1 MSAKD
6 NTRRAPRSGDYPYF
20 RSLWNLVVVL
30 LLAAA
35 FLPLLLL
42 GSVIYV
48 YTTGALETTAVETL
62 RLQVQDHR
70 TVIDQFLFERASDLR
85 LLAANIGLAQL
96 TEAGGLGR
104 AYRSLQKE
112 LACFSDLGVIDSEGN
127 HRAYVGPYDLMAR
140 NYRDHFWFRPTVE
153 KGLFISDV
161 YLGYRQVPHF
171 IIAVKQQEADGF
183 WILRATV
190 DADFFERFVAAS
202 AGDFKAE
209 AYLVNREGVYQ
220 TRPRTAG
227 APMENSSFRQ
237 IPPFEGMRI
246 EERGGRIFAMAWQK
260 TVPWVSVVEMN
271 RADIFAGLDRARWIC
286 LFTLILGALLIVPTV
301 LFTTNN
307 LVRRLES
314 KRKDLRFLDQQLQ
327 HASQMAS
334 SGRLAQ
340 GALEDITDSLA
351 NIHSASQWLRELW
364 KQHTQTALDPEEI
377 NGTLDQIDA
386 EIHRSEN
393 SVKRGLDLARPSA
406 GPVCIDLNVHEL
418 IGELLDLMRR
428 DLHFKRIRV
437 MRDSPD
443 PASTACSDPDG
454 LRQVLQ
460 NLISNAVSATPEG
473 SEIEVGSR
481 VEAGR
486 LRLTVVDS
494 GPGIPPKDLETVF
507 EPLYTTKP
515 DGLGLGLTISRS
527 IIERLGGTI
536 SVRNVPGRGAAFT
549 VEIPLQLK

>member
-1 MSAKD
+1 MSANGIAKG
-6 NTRRAPRSGDYPYF
+6 PSKSGDFPYF
-20 RSLWNLVVVL
+20 RSLWNLVVVA

-48 YTTGALETTAVETL
+48 YTTGALKDKAVATL

-70 TVIDQFLFERASDLR
+70 TVIDQFLSERASDLR
-85 LLAANIGLAQL
+85 LLAANVGFAQL
-96 TEAGGLGR
+96 TDGGGLGR
-104 AYRSLQKE
+104 AYRSLQQE

-140 NYRDHFWFRPTVE
+140 NYRDHFWFRPAVE
-153 KGLFISDV
+153 KGIFISDV
-161 YLGYRQVPHF
+161 YMGYRQVPHF

-209 AYLVNREGVYQ
+209 AYLVNREGMYQ
-220 TRPRTAG
+220 TRPRSAG
-227 APMENSSFRQ
+227 APMEQSPFRQ
-237 IPPFEGMRI
+237 IAPFDGIRI
-246 EERGGRIFAMAWQK
+246 EERGERIFAMAWQK
-260 TVPWVSVVEMN
+260 TVPWVSIVQMN
-271 RADIFAGLDRARWIC
+271 REDIFAGLDRARWIC
-286 LFTLILGALLIVPTV
+286 LLTFILGALLIVPTV

-314 KRKDLRFLDQQLQ
+314 KRRDLRFLDQQLQ
-327 HASQMAS
+327 HASRMAS

-340 GALEDITDSLA
+340 GALEDMTDSLA

-364 KQHTQTALDPEEI
+364 KQHPQAQPDPEEI
-377 NGTLDQIDA
+377 TGTLDQIDA
-386 EIHRSEN
+386 EIHRSERA
-393 SVKRGLDLARPSA
+393 VQRGLDLARPSA
-406 GPVCIDLNVHEL
+406 GPVCIDLNVHGL

-428 DLHFKRIRV
+428 ELHFKRIRV
-437 MRDSPD
+437 QRDSPD
-443 PASTACSDPDG
+443 PAATVCSDPDG

-460 NLISNAVSATPEG
+460 NLISNAAAATPDG
-473 SEIEVGSR
+473 GEIEVGAR
-481 VEAGR
+481 VEVGR

-494 GPGIPPKDLETVF
+494 GPGIPEKDFDKIF
-507 EPLYTTKP
+507 EPLYTTRP
-515 DGLGLGLTISRS
+515 EGLGLGLAISRT
-527 IIERLGGTI
+527 IVERLGGSIT
-536 SVRNVPGRGAAFT
+536 VRNVPGRGAAFT
-549 VEIPLQLK
+549 VELPLK